1 MEWSDEN
8 LFTCKGRNI
17 AAWHTGSTKS
27 SSINYRIFWDGDLL
41 EESYDRGHVDKWN
54 MSSKTWDRVHIFGYN
69 IYVDGVKVEYAAN
82 TNNATKYNP
91 CLQADIV
98 GDWRE
103 EAIFWTS
110 VNNKYF
116 LTIYSSTIESP
127 YKLPWLRDDHV
138 YDMAIAWQNCGYN
151 QPPHLGYSPLEYYR
165 NLAKMKEPASLV
177 KKGEGEASQEV
188 TQGEEIVPFY
198 YTFDNASSVEV
209 ISLPAGINYTVEGN
223 SVSISGVASDQPGE
237 YVYAIIAKGEGGDA
251 SKTGKFII
259 REGTGVSMVEAEDG
273 CLSICPNPMT
283 ETTEVTVNLPAKQQ
297 VDWEIIDMLGVRRQ
311 SGTFFMEQSPVRFS
325 IDRNTLEN
333 GSYLLNVTVDGKRH
347 QRSLMV
353 K

>member
-1 MEWSDEN
+1 M
-8 LFTCKGRNI
+8 
-17 AAWHTGSTKS
+17 
-27 SSINYRIFWDGDLL
+27 
-41 EESYDRGHVDKWN
+41 
-54 MSSKTWDRVHIFGYN
+54 
-69 IYVDGVKVEYAAN
+69 EYAAN

-116 LTIYSSTIESP
+116 LTIYSSTAESR

-138 YDMAIAWQNCGYN
+138 YDMAVAWQNCGYN

-177 KKGEGEASQEV
+177 KQGEGEASQEV

-209 ISLPAGINYTVEGN
+209 TGLPADINYTVEKN
-223 SVSISGVASDQPGE
+223 LVSISGVANAEPGE
-237 YVYAIIAKGEGGDA
+237 YDYIIVAKGEGGDA
-251 SKTGKFII
+251 KKTGRFTIL
-259 REGTGVSMVEAEDG
+259 EGTGVSLVEAEDG

-283 ETTEVTVNLPAKQQ
+283 ESAEVTVNLPAKQQ
-297 VDWEIIDMLGVRRQ
+297 VEWEIIDMLGVRRQ
-311 SGTFFMEQSPVRFS
+311 SGTFFMEQIPAHFS

-333 GSYLLNVTVDGKRH
+333 GSYLLIVMVNGERH
-347 QRSLMV
+347 QKCLMV